1 MTISDIAKMAG
12 VSSAAV
18 SRYLNGGPLSEQ
30 KRAAIHEVVEK
41 TGYRP
46 DTAAQTLRTGK
57 VNQVGVIAPSI
68 GSQSVGQ
75 ITAGIASELDAK
87 SYLMLLGNTELDAQ
101 RELGYL
107 TAMQR
112 NHVAGIILLGSYY
125 TPQLAQA
132 LKNCRVPVVVTG
144 QRFQDVACVYNDDRT
159 AARELA
165 QRMLDH
171 GRKRIVYI
179 GGTERDDATGVQ
191 RREGVQDA
199 LNAAGL
205 NGEQMPRICCNAFT
219 MEEGQRCMQELL
231 VRCPDPAADA
241 GRKWE
246 QRACASGDAGLPDH
260 GARLPLM
267 IKDKSMGRK
276 LIFLDI
282 DGTLLP
288 PGDMLIP
295 ESTLAALD
303 RARANGHKLFLCT
316 GRNHRMTEPLLRHD
330 CFAGA
335 VCSAGG
341 YVLCDGKT
349 LVDIPMEPQQAEGVR
364 AALERNGVEC
374 TLEARDATF
383 GGSKM
388 AERWKF
394 IHKKND
400 APLNSEAE
408 RWRKA
413 MEEGMSIL
421 PLSDYKGE
429 PLYKIV
435 FIADHESDLAEAK
448 QLYADQ
454 FVFCE
459 SKLDRLTDG
468 FVNGELINRKFD
480 KGTGIK
486 AICDHL
492 GCTLA
497 DTIGFGD
504 SDNDLQMTDVVGI
517 SVCMANGSE
526 NLKKRCD
533 RIAPSVYEDGIAKE
547 FKALGLI

>member
-30 KRAAIHEVVEK
+30 KRAVIHEVVEK

-231 VRCPDPAADA
+231 ARCPDPAADA
-241 GRKWE
+241 GREWE
-246 QRACASGDAGLPDH
+246 QRACASGDAGLSDR